1 MSVVAR
7 RGVIG
12 AWIGLALLLVA
23 SGCGASSGGSSASRA
38 ASKVVT
44 HAIGSATAEQ
54 ALATTTSAPTPAT
67 TATPAPTPAAAP
79 ASTTATTVRAH
90 VTPVGPAETTTA
102 PVAATSSTTAPS
114 ATTTTTR
121 PVTVV
126 TVPWAT
132 VSITNQFGSPVDVNL
147 NGVHYRLTPG
157 QSLLEQHVMPAANG
171 NDVIEVTDLDH
182 PTCGV
187 GDARGYFV
195 ANLWYQLNVVTGKD
209 GCTGV
214 GPGPD
219 FQLQQAL
226 AKTG

>member
-23 SGCGASSGGSSASRA
+23 SGCGASSGGSSASGA
-38 ASKVVT
+38 ATKVVT
-44 HAIGSATAEQ
+44 HAIGSATADQ
-54 ALATTTSAPTPAT
+54 ALATTSTPTPAT
-67 TATPAPTPAAAP
+67 PATSATPAPAP
-79 ASTTATTVRAH
+79 APTTATTVRPHA
-90 VTPVGPAETTTA
+90 TPVVPAETTTA
-102 PVAATSSTTAPS
+102 PVAATSSTTAPP

-126 TVPWAT
+126 TVLWAT

-147 NGVHYRLTPG
+147 NGVHYQLTPG
-157 QSLLEQHVMPAANG
+157 QSLLEQHVTPAPSG
-171 NDVIEVTDLDH
+171 NDVIELTDLDH
-182 PTCGV
+182 PSCGV
-187 GDARGYFV
+187 GDAQGYFV
-195 ANLWYQLNVVTGKD
+195 ANLWYQLNIVTAKYT
-209 GCTGV
+209 CTGV